1 MPAKQVK
8 IPPQTRLASFRP
20 ATWDEE
26 KRTVE
31 VDWTTGARVRRYD
44 WWSGEEYDEE
54 LDMSPTAVDMSRLQS
69 GAAPVLNN
77 HSRYALEDQIGVVES
92 ADLSG
97 DKGVAVLRLS
107 SRPEVAGLV
116 QDIRDGIIRNIS
128 VGYSVRKYQITRE
141 KDKVPVYR
149 AVDWQPHELSFVTIP
164 ADPAAMS
171 RARSNPEQAGET
183 CIIEEEGAMPT
194 ENAPAAPEI
203 RSEAPANPPVKATP
217 VDNVARAAEIVELA
231 TKHNMTERAAE
242 WIRSGKPIGDIRAE
256 VLEAL
261 AAKDKQAGG
270 TRNIVTIGE
279 DQADKTRNAVV
290 SALMARARS
299 VDPVSRK
306 PVQFDDGNEYR
317 GLTLLDI
324 ARNSLERC
332 GVRTAGMDKM
342 TLVGRAFTQTQSDFP
357 TLLETTMYKTL
368 TGAYAIAPDT
378 WSRFCSIGSVADFR
392 AHNRYGVGSL
402 PNLPDVNEAGEF
414 TNVAI
419 PDGEKAS
426 ITASTKGM
434 TINLT
439 RQAIINDDLG
449 AFVGLAA
456 SLGRSSRRTIEAQV
470 YAYLASNP
478 TVKGSALFTDA
489 RKNLFASGSAA
500 PRNTQ
505 TAPTV
510 TAVELMRQAMAQQM
524 DIGANDYLD
533 LRPAIF
539 VGNLAYETEM
549 RVVNDAQFDPTSGTK
564 DTRPNTARGLV
575 RDIVGSPRITT
586 NYWYLFADPADAPV
600 IEVAFLD
607 GQDAP
612 FLDQEEGF
620 SVDGTR
626 WKVRLD
632 FGIAAV
638 DWRGVVRNN
647 GA

>member
-1 MPAKQVK
+1 
-8 IPPQTRLASFRP
+8 
-20 ATWDEE
+20 
-26 KRTVE
+26 
-31 VDWTTGARVRRYD
+31 
-44 WWSGEEYDEE
+44 
-54 LDMSPTAVDMSRLQS
+54 MSRLQS

-77 HSRYALEDQIGVVES
+77 HSRYALEDQIGVVET

-97 DKGVAVLRLS
+97 GKGGAVLRMS

-141 KDKVPVYR
+141 AGKVPVYR

-171 RARSNPEQAGET
+171 RARSNPEQDGNA
-183 CIIEEEGAMPT
+183 CIIEEESEMPT
-194 ENAPAAPEI
+194 ENAPAAPETRI
-203 RSEAPANPPVKATP
+203 EPPATQQLAPQDKLQIDHA
-217 VDNVARAAEIVELA
+217 ARAADIAELA
-231 TKHNMTERAAE
+231 AKHGMSDKAPE
-242 WIRSGKPIGDIRAE
+242 WIRSGKPIGDIRAAI
-256 VLEAL
+256 LDAL
-261 AAKDKQAGG
+261 VAADAQAGG
-270 TRNIVTIGE
+270 ARNITAGLAQE
-279 DQADKTRNAVV
+279 DKTRNAVV

-299 VDPVSRK
+299 VDPETRK
-306 PVQFDDGNEYR
+306 PVQFDGGNEFR

-324 ARNSLERC
+324 ARNSLERA

-402 PNLPDVNEAGEF
+402 PNLQSVNEAGEF
-414 TNVAI
+414 VNVPI

-426 ITASTKGM
+426 ITADTKGM
-434 TINLT
+434 IINLT
-439 RQAIINDDLG
+439 RQAIVNDDLG

-456 SLGRSSRRTIEAQV
+456 QLGRSARRTIEAAV
-470 YAYLASNP
+470 YTYLASNP

-489 RKNLFASGSAA
+489 RANLFASGSTA

-510 TAVELMRQAMAQQM
+510 TAVELMRQAMAKQM

-533 LRPAIF
+533 LRPSIF
-539 VGNLAYETEM
+539 VGNLAYGTEM
-549 RVVNDAQFDPTSGTK
+549 KVVNEAQFDPTSGTK
-564 DTRPNTARGLV
+564 DTRPNTSRGLI
-575 RDIVGSPRITT
+575 RDIVETPRITT

-620 SVDGTR
+620 TVDGTR